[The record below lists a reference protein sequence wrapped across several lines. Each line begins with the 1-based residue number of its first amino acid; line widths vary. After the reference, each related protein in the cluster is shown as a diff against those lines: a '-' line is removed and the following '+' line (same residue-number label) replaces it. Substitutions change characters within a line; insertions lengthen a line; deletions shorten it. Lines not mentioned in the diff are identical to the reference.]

1 MLKIYDLSAQ
11 ELDVLWESFDA
22 DRSGSIDYKEFVR
35 KLERYGVRSRSREET
50 IIYQM
55 IDAVQRSKVK
65 SLNGLFEL
73 IDKSG
78 RGFISRDD
86 FSDIFQSLNLRIDQ
100 QELDKFM
107 DNFWKDKDAGID
119 YQGFLRIFGRYQ
131 VRMNKEQNA

>member
-1 MLKIYDLSAQ
+1 
-11 ELDVLWESFDA
+11 
-22 DRSGSIDYKEFVR
+22 
-35 KLERYGVRSRSREET
+35 
-50 IIYQM
+50 M

-119 YQGFLRIFGRYQ
+119 Y
-131 VRMNKEQNA
+131 

>member
-1 MLKIYDLSAQ
+1 
-11 ELDVLWESFDA
+11 
-22 DRSGSIDYKEFVR
+22 
-35 KLERYGVRSRSREET
+35 
-50 IIYQM
+50 M

-131 VRMNKEQNA
+131 VRMNKEQNAQAGPKIATDETIRKKKSIYD

>member
-11 ELDVLWESFDA
+11 ELDVLWNSFDA
-22 DRSGSIDYKEFVR
+22 DRSGTINYREFSR
-35 KLERYGVRSRSREET
+35 KLERYGVRNRSREET

-86 FSDIFQSLNLRIDQ
+86 FSDIFQSLNLRID
-100 QELDKFM
+100 
-107 DNFWKDKDAGID
+107 
-119 YQGFLRIFGRYQ
+119 
-131 VRMNKEQNA
+131 